1 MVFWEKSWDTSI
13 SGWWEIITIQLVFDD
28 DGICHC
34 KGSLHSVSLI
44 LPLLDCCIGSQI
56 HAGADRSYRT
66 LPAHNQSSIKYFFGD
81 LQVWR
86 EDGFYPSEPVFVPVP
101 GASKEDDGVI
111 LSVVITPNQVNV
123 FHH

>member
-1 MVFWEKSWDTSI
+1 M
-13 SGWWEIITIQLVFDD
+13 FDEMEFATA
-28 DGICHC
+28 
-34 KGSLHSVSLI
+34 KTPSLTFNSVSLI
-44 LPLLDCCIGSQI
+44 LPLWDCCIGSQI
-56 HAGADRSYRT
+56 HAGADKSYRT

-101 GASKEDDGVI
+101 GANKEDDGVI

-123 FHH
+123 FPPLDRKKNSTGPFEGYI